1 MPNSLFGIWA
11 KLLLSKLQ
19 TLPQALSPS
28 AIYLYRSPWFNFWIG
43 RIKVFTVV
51 PSEVDTNISCMTN
64 QMSFVEL
71 IGFDLL
77 ITVTYKFKLSGFQN
91 LTHIINVFRW
101 ILLFTRTCSHH
112 YMSFHWYI
120 FTSAIL
126 ELACSI
132 ICILHE
138 PPFPVVLKIMMRGN
152 RLIGTKIQSIY
163 SKVTYLPCIFCKA
176 MKRDEC
182 WAIQCENEWWKK
194 SYIFIYL
201 QLPILFIS
209 HLISRVGEVVTMI
222 SQVWTI
228 MAETSCIYKYI
239 RLHNWLIFCFFLN
252 VFIIHFIQKWGGIG
266 IYSRI
271 HSLSQ
276 VTYIFEYWSDLE
288 LLFLIPNL
296 GSGFL
301 ACLQCM

>member
-1 MPNSLFGIWA
+1 
-11 KLLLSKLQ
+11 
-19 TLPQALSPS
+19 
-28 AIYLYRSPWFNFWIG
+28 
-43 RIKVFTVV
+43 
-51 PSEVDTNISCMTN
+51 MTN

-163 SKVTYLPCIFCKA
+163 SKVTYLPCIFCVESIEEGR
-176 MKRDEC
+176 MLINTMWKRMVEE
-182 WAIQCENEWWKK
+182 II
-194 SYIFIYL
+194 YIYIFAVTYFIYL
-201 QLPILFIS
+201 S
-209 HLISRVGEVVTMI
+209 S
-222 SQVWTI
+222 
-228 MAETSCIYKYI
+228 Y
-239 RLHNWLIFCFFLN
+239 
-252 VFIIHFIQKWGGIG
+252 
-266 IYSRI
+266 
-271 HSLSQ
+271 
-276 VTYIFEYWSDLE
+276 
-288 LLFLIPNL
+288 
-296 GSGFL
+296 
-301 ACLQCM
+301 